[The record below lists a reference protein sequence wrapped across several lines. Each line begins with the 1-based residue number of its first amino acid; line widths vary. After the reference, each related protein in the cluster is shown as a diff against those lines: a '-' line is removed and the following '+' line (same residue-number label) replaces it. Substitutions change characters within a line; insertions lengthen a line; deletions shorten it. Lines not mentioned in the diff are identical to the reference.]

1 MFFVLK
7 KWTIVYVFS
16 MFILIVGFAMI
27 LHHGE
32 TVQTSSEAVIY
43 TEMPVLILDPGH
55 GGEDGGAV
63 SGDGTVESLINLSIS
78 MKIAELAAFLGC
90 EVQLTRESD
99 ISIYDA
105 SAKTLREKK
114 VSDLKNRVALCER
127 IANGV
132 LISIHQNSLPSAPS
146 VKGAQVFYNDQQGG
160 CELAQTVQL
169 TLNETLNQGN
179 PKEAKA
185 MGSNS
190 YLMKNVT
197 CPGILVECGFLSNSE
212 ETQSLKTDQ
221 YQLKIAVSILSSVL
235 NYFKN

>member
-1 MFFVLK
+1 MFFIFK

-16 MFILIVGFAMI
+16 LFALVIGFAMI

-32 TVQTSSEAVIY
+32 SVQTSSDAVFY
-43 TEMPVLILDPGH
+43 AEMPVLILDPGH

-63 SGDGTVESLINLSIS
+63 SGDGTIESLINLSIS
-78 MKIAELAAFLGC
+78 MKIAELAELMGYK
-90 EVQLTRESD
+90 VQMTRKSD

-105 SAKTLREKK
+105 DAKTLREKK
-114 VSDLKNRVALCER
+114 VSDLKNRVAFCNKVT
-127 IANGV
+127 NGV

-146 VKGAQVFYNDQQGG
+146 VKGAQVFYNEQQGS
-160 CELAQTVQL
+160 CDLAQAVQVM
-169 TLNETLNQGN
+169 LNETINQGK

-185 MGSNS
+185 MGSSS

-197 CPGILVECGFLSNSE
+197 CPGILIECGFLSNAE
-212 ETQSLKTDQ
+212 ETQALKNDE
-221 YQLKIAVSILSSVL
+221 YQLKIAVSILSSML